1 MKLVYKFVW
10 SSGREK
16 EAAYRGI
23 FVKQESPCFKQ
34 NSFLYK
40 KSAIIIAT
48 LHKMAA
54 NPRVSPSSDRVSGAF
69 TKLRALTE
77 SWSAT
82 G

>member
-1 MKLVYKFVW
+1 MKCPETFIQNKEVKIFHSNRVSRMKLVYKFVW

-40 KSAIIIAT
+40 KSAMIIAT
-48 LHKMAA
+48 PH
-54 NPRVSPSSDRVSGAF
+54 
-69 TKLRALTE
+69 
-77 SWSAT
+77 
-82 G
+82 